1 MKSSSRTINIE
12 SLGPVLLEKSKRA
25 KRPNISIRPYKGI
38 RVAVPQ
44 RMSFA
49 AGEAFLRSN
58 IDWTIKSLE
67 HVKTV
72 EQEHQETLNNVR
84 RIDKDVAKKMIV
96 ERLEYLAQ
104 EHRFEYNKIFI
115 KNQKSRWGSCSEN
128 HNINLNINLVKL
140 RDELCDYV
148 ILHELVHTEIQN
160 HSKEFWSRL
169 DQYVGDAK
177 RLDKELGKHRLG
189 L

>member
-1 MKSSSRTINIE
+1 MKSSSKTINVK
-12 SLGPVLLEKSKRA
+12 SLGPVLFEKSKRA

-38 RVAVPQ
+38 RVAVPN

-49 AGEAFLRSN
+49 AGEEFLRSN
-58 IDWTIKSLE
+58 IDWAIKSLK

-72 EQEHQETLNNVR
+72 EQEHGETVNSIPFPN
-84 RIDKDVAKKMIV
+84 KDVAKKIII
-96 ERLEYLAQ
+96 ERLGYLAQ
-104 EHRFEYNKIFI
+104 EHSFKYNNVFI

-128 HNINLNINLVKL
+128 LNINLNINLVKL
-140 RDELCDYV
+140 RDELMDYV
-148 ILHELVHTEIQN
+148 ILHELVHIEIQN